1 MLSDKQTRSFNET
14 VNLYAH
20 KSETV
25 STFTMELIIAMDEQY
40 LDAFLKDF
48 ILDKDEINTYG
59 GKTFKG
65 AVHYARPYINK
76 SIKSEIEE
84 TLYTIRNLINGI
96 YNNINYEDNVYD
108 ISFKGESL
116 MTRKDFDECMGY
128 GYDFLTK
135 MEAKLKEIAL
145 AERGVKNIGDTL
157 SNPEPV
163 LALETY

>member
-1 MLSDKQTRSFNET
+1 MLNAKQSRTLDEVIGLHAKSNASIET
-14 VNLYAH
+14 FV
-20 KSETV
+20 E
-25 STFTMELIIAMDEQY
+25 ELIIAMDEQY

-48 ILDKDEINTYG
+48 MMDKDDIDTYG

-96 YNNINYEDNVYD
+96 YNNINYEDDVYD

-116 MTRKDFDECMGY
+116 MTRKDFDECIGY